1 MRHQGQHR
9 EDSTAPSET
18 PGGSTEEDSTAPVSH
33 QGAAQRGLYCPQG
46 AGLGPRPEGGR
57 AGAGWKLKLKEQQ
70 KIHEEAFK
78 HDMQRYLSRGYL
90 SPAAPGGGS
99 DRELAWER
107 RPGLC
112 SGSLDQLLVS
122 DMSDLEAFDDFLSSS
137 ANDARSSTSSLTS
150 G

>member
-1 MRHQGQHR
+1 MVEKRPPLLSGTLER
-9 EDSTAPSET
+9 S
-18 PGGSTEEDSTAPVSH
+18 
-33 QGAAQRGLYCPQG
+33 QRLVHGEGRG

-70 KIHEEAFK
+70 KIHEVK
-78 HDMQRYLSRGYL
+78 HDMQRYLSRGR
-90 SPAAPGGGS
+90 GQ
-99 DRELAWER
+99 R

-112 SGSLDQLLVS
+112 SGSLDQLLVT
-122 DMSDLEAFDDFLSSS
+122 DTSDLEAFDDFLSSS